1 MAFEHD
7 DRSWPIVKARWAGT
21 VSDRELDAALA
32 RMDEYLSRGRRFG
45 LLIDSRGGGG
55 FSPEQRTRVIAHMK
69 RQAHITS
76 RLLVQAVGARVR
88 HHYDRPWRPDE
99 PRRTTLVAIAEHDA
113 IDHGVLRAVLEEAG
127 FEVLE
132 AISRNPVTAGTP
144 VIVLTARGDDADAK
158 RGLALGARR
167 YMSKPFDVRDL
178 IAEVLRQVGSRASEG
193 RSGRAAL

>member
-76 RLLVQAVGARVR
+76 RLLVQAVVIDNLIQRTLYYGVRLLFPSPFPSRVFA
-88 HHYDRPWRPDE
+88 DPK
-99 PRRTTLVAIAEHDA
+99 AAEDWLASELGDNDAHDA
-113 IDHGVLRAVLEEAG
+113 G
-127 FEVLE
+127 
-132 AISRNPVTAGTP
+132 
-144 VIVLTARGDDADAK
+144 
-158 RGLALGARR
+158 
-167 YMSKPFDVRDL
+167 
-178 IAEVLRQVGSRASEG
+178 
-193 RSGRAAL
+193 